1 MGRRTKA
8 RECALQMLYQWDMTQ
23 DPIARVVDAF
33 WKVRSTTEATREMAD
48 RLARGAHRDRKE
60 VDEAITAASK
70 NWRFERIAA
79 VDKNILRLAVYEL
92 MRELQTPSSV
102 ILDEAIEL
110 AKRFGEKDSAP
121 FVNGVLDAIN
131 RTLRPSEST
140 PAKNH
145 KDTKNT
151 KVTKDRGKRE

>member
-1 MGRRTKA
+1 
-8 RECALQMLYQWDMTQ
+8 MLYQWDMTQ
-23 DPIARVVDAF
+23 DPITRVVESF

-48 RLARGAHRDRKE
+48 RLARGAFKERKE
-60 VDEAITAASK
+60 VDEAITGASK

-79 VDKNILRLAVYEL
+79 IDKNILRLAVYEL

-121 FVNGVLDAIN
+121 FVNGVLDAVN
-131 RTLRPSEST
+131 RIVRPFESN
-140 PAKNH
+140 PAKNQ
-145 KDTKNT
+145 KDTKST
-151 KVTKDRGKRE
+151 KATKDKGTRE

>member
-1 MGRRTKA
+1 V
-8 RECALQMLYQWDMTQ
+8 
-23 DPIARVVDAF
+23 IDAF
-33 WKVRSTTEATREMAD
+33 WKVRTTTDETREIAE
-48 RLARGAHRDRKE
+48 RLVKGASKERKE
-60 VDEAITAASK
+60 IDEAITGASK

-110 AKRFGEKDSAP
+110 AKRFGEKDSPP

-131 RTLRPSEST
+131 RTVRPFE
-140 PAKNH
+140 AKAPTARSHKGTKNP
-145 KDTKNT
+145 KDTK
-151 KVTKDRGKRE
+151 DRE

>member
-23 DPIARVVDAF
+23 DAMRRVIEAF
-33 WKVRSTTEATREMAD
+33 WKVRSTTEATQAMAE
-48 RLARGAHRDRKE
+48 RLAHGASRECKE
-60 VDEAITAASK
+60 IDEIIAGASR
-70 NWRFERIAA
+70 NWRFERLAA
-79 VDKNILRLAVYEL
+79 VDKNILRLATYEL
-92 MRELQTPSSV
+92 RREVETPSSV

-131 RTLRPSEST
+131 RELRPYEARPSDGAGKGG
-140 PAKNH
+140 AK
-145 KDTKNT
+145 KKRKET
-151 KVTKDRGKRE
+151 KV